1 MSSFFTSLTN
11 LLFGSGRSDESS
23 DQRPHEVK
31 VPVTEEEQH
40 HDAHGRLATDTAPPE
55 QAFDIHMGPN
65 VTTVG
70 ELADALDQAPI
81 ETFRHHISSQHNDF
95 ATWIRDVFEDDA
107 AAAVVESA
115 RNPSEVVYILDTL
128 SQ

>member
-1 MSSFFTSLTN
+1 MSSFFTTVKN
-11 LLFGSGRSDESS
+11 ILFGSGRSGGSPK
-23 DQRPHEVK
+23 QQPHEVK
-31 VPVTEEEQH
+31 VPVTEEGRH

-55 QAFDIHMGPN
+55 KAFDVHQGPR
-65 VTTVG
+65 VSTVG

-81 ETFRHHISSQHNDF
+81 ETFRHHISNQHNDF